1 MQYKKHLCTAIIGSV
16 LLTST
21 MCTTQPVVLGVTDDE
36 YECMENFSDDERHS
50 FVQRRRS
57 NSYYD
62 DYECI
67 ENCSDDQ
74 EQCYSPFVP
83 RRGRN
88 TLNTRDR
95 YGDDEHKEPYSSPE
109 EKIIIISKSQQKY
122 STSLPL
128 AVRGTNH
135 RKVEKRANNAIEA
148 DIRRELQHFVEGI
161 QDVKCKEVAKLCKT
175 IRKELFETLLE
186 LGFVDTGRAYHV
198 QAHIHGLSIQERL
211 NKLKGSKQK
220 ELRIAWKVLLA
231 KTLIIEALQKYHW
244 GREYCQYSSEDCEN
258 EPLDFKMRTRA
269 FYAVHRLDFLLEHS
283 LEELEKTSKKA
294 KQRATYQGI
303 QKFLRASVDIL
314 NEDKERELERKFLH
328 QHIEHKTFKWFLNN
342 YLNNPEK
349 SLFNK
354 LINQRLAFVFED
366 ISSQGEVQFQNRR
379 KDLRKKLAQRKE
391 KKYQN
396 YRREQ
401 YKKDVEQVAL
411 YNTPAFQAK
420 LLQAVL
426 GDLNAKSI
434 CEDGIWDLLDSH
446 DKKLKEERE
455 KAAAE
460 KRSKLQA
467 ELMAEEE
474 RQKHVLKRTADKARK
489 FIVKKISKAQS
500 TDEEKTQ
507 LPEQLP
513 EPTQRK
519 EISGPL
525 LHHIYKAPYGRVHQR
540 VTRWSRYKDVP
551 DWAKDLPRQERDLTI
566 AQHNLRLLSRLLKSD
581 IKDDYTVA
589 YNFRDR
595 KSKSIYG
602 KHKKGRALIATMEY
616 DGTTYSGTIFLGIG
630 YDEKE
635 RRDVL
640 YHAQFVPYEYGKASQ
655 GSMSK
660 NISKQLQEC
669 SQASDRVKSYKSYEE
684 NERWQLKGAF
694 RIKDYDVIEMEI
706 KNDPKDDKKN
716 ATFCIYPIK

>member
-1 MQYKKHLCTAIIGSV
+1 
-16 LLTST
+16 
-21 MCTTQPVVLGVTDDE
+21 MCTTQPVVLGVHTDDE

-88 TLNTRDR
+88 TLYTHDR
-95 YGDDEHKEPYSSPE
+95 YGDDEHKEPYSSTE
-109 EKIIIISKSQQKY
+109 EEIIIISKSQQKY

-135 RKVEKRANNAIEA
+135 RKVEKRATNAIEA
-148 DIRRELQHFVEGI
+148 DIRRELQQFVEGI

-175 IRKELFETLLE
+175 IREELLAKLLR
-186 LGFVDTGRAYHV
+186 LGLVDTGRAYHA
-198 QAHIHGLSIQERL
+198 QAYIHSLSIQETL
-211 NKLKGSKQK
+211 NTLKGSKQK

-244 GREYCQYSSEDCEN
+244 GQEYCQRRPKHCEKK
-258 EPLDFKMRTRA
+258 PLYFKMRTRA
-269 FYAVHRLDFLLEHS
+269 FYAVHRINRLLELS
-283 LEELEKTSKKA
+283 LEELEAALKKV
-294 KQRATYQGI
+294 KKKATYQGI
-303 QKFLRASVDIL
+303 QGYLRVLVDAL
-314 NEDKERELERKFLH
+314 NEDKERELERKFLR
-328 QHIEHKTFKWFLNN
+328 QHIKHKTFKWFLND
-342 YLNNPEK
+342 YLENPEK

-366 ISSQGEVQFQNRR
+366 SRSQREVQFHNRI
-379 KDLRKKLAQRKE
+379 KDLRKKLAQRE
-391 KKYQN
+391 ETKYQN
-396 YRREQ
+396 SRREQ
-401 YKKDVEQVAL
+401 YKEDVERAAL

-434 CEDGIWDLLDSH
+434 CKDRIWDLLDSH

-460 KRSKLQA
+460 KRSKLQS

-474 RQKHVLKRTADKARK
+474 RQKHVLKRTANKARK
-489 FIVKKISKAQS
+489 FIVKKIPKAQS

-519 EISGPL
+519 EISRPL
-525 LHHIYKAPYGRVHQR
+525 LHHIYEAPYGRVHKR
-540 VTRWSRYKDVP
+540 VTRWSRYKDVLP
-551 DWAKDLPRQERDLTI
+551 DWAQDLPRQERDLTI
-566 AQHNLRLLSRLLKSD
+566 AQHNLRLLSRLLESD
-581 IKDDYTVA
+581 IKDDYTVP
-589 YNFRDR
+589 YYFHDK

-602 KHKKGRALIATMEY
+602 PDKKGRALIATMEY

-630 YDEKE
+630 YDKKKGK
-635 RRDVL
+635 DVL
-640 YHAQFVPYEYGKASQ
+640 YHAQFVPYEDGKASQ
-655 GSMSK
+655 GSMSE
-660 NISKQLQEC
+660 NFFQQLQEC

-684 NERWQLKGAF
+684 NERWQRKGAF